1 MTTVAQLMTLHADSI
16 SPDAAL
22 ADAAALMVRT
32 KIPSVIVLDGDRL
45 AGILTERDLL
55 HAMHRHE
62 SLYRPV
68 REFMTSPVRTMRSD
82 TDIREAY
89 RTAARLG
96 IRHIVVT
103 NDTDQMLGVISETDF
118 RRHFGLDHYRQVN
131 TVDGLMERVF
141 PRLPPN
147 ARLAAAVEAMESSR
161 ASCVVVIEDG
171 CAQGIVTERD
181 VVRLYLGNTGDPTL
195 AEVMTSP
202 LRSIHPETPVA
213 AAAALMLEQRIRH
226 LTVVDGEQRLVGLL
240 SEHSLLRPFELDL
253 VDEVISEQRTLA
265 SSHDE
270 ALERICRDER
280 YQRTLLD
287 AFPFLVWLK
296 DTESRFLAVNQA
308 FADAAGQA
316 GPAALIGRTDLDFF
330 PQHMAEAYR
339 SDDAAVMHDQCS
351 KTVVEQVVVHQRP
364 VWHETYKAPVTDA
377 SGRLLGTVGFARDIS
392 ELKKAEEALL
402 IRNAALA
409 ALLRGERLEN
419 ALELIA
425 LSAECEVPDLKC
437 AILLAEPGATH
448 LRIGAAPSLSD
459 NARLMLDGMPIADDT
474 GASGTAAFR
483 RSEAFIDN
491 VFEEAAGQPF
501 HAFARDADVV
511 SGWAEALLAPDGEL
525 LGTFS
530 GYRKLPGR
538 LPREHREIIRQAGQ
552 LAALIIAYHRRTTEI
567 QASQTTFR
575 GIFDAVS
582 DAIFILDGRG
592 HFLDANRAGE
602 QLSGYSHTQLV
613 DRTHERI
620 AAEGLNDLDVVRD
633 EIAAALNGQA
643 RAIEFWGVR
652 SDGQILLVRGQL
664 SRTDYFG
671 QPAVLALVSDIT
683 AQRAEQQ
690 RLEIERDLAA
700 ALAAGTERQPLLATM
715 LDIALRFPEF
725 DAGGIY
731 WRQADGSYRLLA
743 QRGLSD
749 AFVCRV
755 ESFAADSVQ
764 AQWVRAGETVC
775 CCTQEGDHCGPD
787 DLLSAPHI
795 ADQGFRCL
803 IVQPIIVAG
812 QPLACLNL
820 AGYRSR
826 QISGAT
832 HQSIRNLATHCAQ
845 ALLRLDAQEQARHLQ
860 QNLAGLFD
868 ALNDFIFIV
877 DLQGRI
883 VHHNHAVTQQLGYA
897 PEALIGQPVAAVHPE
912 NMHEMV
918 TEVIADMVA
927 GRRRTCPLPIQR
939 ADGSQLMVET
949 RFVMGHWDGQ
959 PAIFGVSQGISE
971 RLHAEARQRLAASV
985 FDNAHEGIMI
995 TDPKGIIVE
1004 VNNTFTELTGYS
1016 HSEAVGHNA
1025 DLLKSGHHDAAFY
1038 QDMWQ
1043 TIREVGHWRGEVWNR
1058 KKSGE
1063 IFVELLTISTVR
1075 DRLGEITQYVAIFS
1089 DITLLKEH
1097 QQRLEQ
1103 LAHFDALTQLPNR
1116 MLLADRLQLAM
1127 AQTQRNQQMLAVFYL
1142 DLDGFKPVND
1152 TYGHAAGDRLLIEV
1166 AQRLKQCVRAGDT
1179 VSRLGGDEFVLLIRN
1194 ITDIHECD
1202 RAASRVLNALAQPFA
1217 VNSENVTISASIGVT
1232 VFPNDGSDADAL
1244 LRHADQAM
1252 YAAKQAGRNRF
1263 HLFDPESDRL
1273 ARVRRDELGRI
1284 RDGLIAGE
1292 FTLHYQPKVNMREG
1306 RVLGAEALI
1315 RWQHPECGLL
1325 MPAQFLPVIEGSE
1338 LDIDIGNWVLEQALR
1353 QLEVWR
1359 EAGHALSVS
1368 VNVSGPQLQAPGFV
1382 DGLARLLHLH
1392 PAVPPHC
1399 LEIEIL
1405 ETAALDD
1412 MAGAAEIF
1420 AAVRRL
1426 GITLA
1431 LDDFGTGYSSLT
1443 YFRRL
1448 PADTLKIDQS
1458 FVRDMLD
1465 DPEDLAIVEG
1475 VIGLTR
1481 AFNRH
1486 VVAEGVETP
1495 EHGLI
1500 LLQLGCDIA
1509 QGYGIARP
1517 MPGSAL
1523 SNWIYNFVP
1532 NELWNS
1538 IASFN
1543 WSRDDLPMLIAEI
1556 DHRRWL
1562 HQLEDFIATNDR
1574 EATPPTQDH
1583 HRSRFGRWFYGPAG
1597 RRYASMESYAEIETI
1612 HLDVHRLGN
1621 ELIDLK
1627 HAGDTQMLAKRLGE
1641 LHAASER
1648 LIEMI
1653 QVIQAEVLLN
1663 PR

>member
-1 MTTVAQLMTLHADSI
+1 MTTVAHLMTLHADCVA
-16 SPDAAL
+16 PDAPL
-22 ADAAALMVRT
+22 ADAATLMV
-32 KIPSVIVLDGDRL
+32 KAGISSVIVLDGGRL
-45 AGILTERDLL
+45 AGILTERDML
-55 HAMHRHE
+55 HAMHRHD
-62 SLYRPV
+62 SLRRPV
-68 REFMTSPVRTMRSD
+68 REFMTAPVRTVRSD
-82 TDIREAY
+82 THIREAY
-89 RTAARLG
+89 RIAARLG
-96 IRHIVVT
+96 IRHLVVT
-103 NDTDQMLGVISETDF
+103 NGTDHLLGVISETDF
-118 RRHFGLDHYRQVN
+118 RRHFGLDYFRQMN

-141 PRLPPN
+141 PRLPPD
-147 ARLAAAVEAMESSR
+147 ARLGTAVETMERSR
-161 ASCVVVIEDG
+161 ATCVVVVDDDRPV
-171 CAQGIVTERD
+171 GIVTERD
-181 VVRLYLGNTGDPTL
+181 VVRLYLAEANDPVL
-195 AEVMTSP
+195 AEVMTHP
-202 LRSIHPETPVA
+202 LCSIRPETPVA
-213 AAAALMLEQRIRH
+213 EAAAQMLEQRIRH
-226 LTVVDGEQRLVGLL
+226 LTVVDSDSRLVGLL
-240 SEHSLLRPFELDL
+240 SEHSLIRPFELDL
-253 VDEVISEQRTLA
+253 VDEIISEQRSLT
-265 SSHDE
+265 SSRDE

-280 YQRTLLD
+280 YQRALLD

-308 FADAAGQA
+308 FADSAGQ
-316 GPAALIGRTDLDFF
+316 PAPASVIGYTDLDFF
-330 PQHMAEAYR
+330 PKHLAEAYR
-339 SDDAAVMHDQCS
+339 SDDMAVMHERCS
-351 KTVVEQVVVHQRP
+351 KTIVEPVFVRNRP

-377 SGRLLGTVGFARDIS
+377 AGNLLGTVGFSRDIS

-419 ALELIA
+419 ALELLV
-425 LSAECEVPDLKC
+425 LSAECEIPDLKC
-437 AILLAEPGATH
+437 AILLAEPGKDT
-448 LRIGAAPSLSD
+448 LRIGAAPSLSED
-459 NARLMLDGMPIADDT
+459 AHEMLDGMPIADNT

-483 RSEAFIDN
+483 RGDAYIDN
-491 VFEEAAGQPF
+491 VFEDAAGKPF
-501 HAFARDADVV
+501 HAFAREADVV
-511 SGWAEALLAPDGEL
+511 SGWAEALLNPEGEL

-530 GYRKLPGR
+530 GYRKTAGR
-538 LPREHREIIRQAGQ
+538 LPAAHRETIRQAGQ
-552 LAALIIAYHRRTTEI
+552 LAALIIAYHRRTSET

-582 DAIFILDGRG
+582 DAIFILDGKG
-592 HFLDANRAGE
+592 NFLDTNRAGE
-602 QLSGYSHTQLV
+602 QLSGYSHIQLLN
-613 DRTHERI
+613 RTHERV
-620 AAEGLNDLDVVRD
+620 ATEGLNDLDMLRNEV
-633 EIAAALNGQA
+633 AAALNGQD
-643 RAIEFWGVR
+643 RSIEFWGVR
-652 SDGQILLVRGQL
+652 ADGQILLVRGQL

-683 AQRAEQQ
+683 EQRSEQQ
-690 RLEIERDLAA
+690 RLEIERDLAT

-731 WRQADGSYRLLA
+731 WLQEDGSYRLLA

-749 AFVCRV
+749 VFVGRV
-755 ESFAADSVQ
+755 LSFAADSPQ
-764 AQWVRAGETVC
+764 AQRVRDGETVC
-775 CCTQEGDHCGPD
+775 CCTHESECCTPD
-787 DLLSAPHI
+787 ELLSAPHVV
-795 ADQGFRCL
+795 DQGFRCL

-812 QPLACLNL
+812 RPLACLNL

-826 QISGAT
+826 HISGAT
-832 HQSIRNLATHCAQ
+832 HQSIRNLATHCAHT
-845 ALLRLDAQEQARHLQ
+845 LLRLDAQEQARHLQ
-860 QNLAGLFD
+860 ENLAGLFD
-868 ALNDFIFIV
+868 ALNDFIFIINP
-877 DLQGRI
+877 DGRI
-883 VHHNHAVTQQLGYA
+883 IHHNRAVTQQLGYA
-897 PEALIGQPVAAVHPE
+897 EHVLIGQPVAAVHPE
-912 NMHEMV
+912 NTHEMV
-918 TEVIADMVA
+918 TEIVGDMIA
-927 GRRRTCPLPIQR
+927 GRRTTCPLPIQR

-949 RFVMGHWDGQ
+949 RIVMGHWDGK
-959 PAIFGVSQGISE
+959 PAMFGVSQDISE
-971 RLHAEARQRLAASV
+971 RQHAEARQRLAASV
-985 FDNAHEGIMI
+985 FDTAHEGIMI
-995 TDPKGIIVE
+995 TDPKGIIIE
-1004 VNNTFTELTGYS
+1004 VNPTFTELTGYS
-1016 HSEAVGHNA
+1016 HEEAVGSNA

-1038 QDMWQ
+1038 QEMWQ
-1043 TIREVGHWRGEVWNR
+1043 TIHEIGHWRGEIWNR

-1075 DRLGEITQYVAIFS
+1075 DRAGEVTQYVAIFS
-1089 DITLLKEH
+1089 DITVLKEH
-1097 QQRLEQ
+1097 QQRLEH

-1127 AQTQRNQQMLAVFYL
+1127 AQTQRSQQMLAVFYL

-1152 TYGHAAGDRLLIEV
+1152 IHGHAAGDRLLIEV

-1179 VSRLGGDEFVLLIRN
+1179 VSRLGGDEFVLLIGS

-1217 VNSENVTISASIGVT
+1217 VNAENVTISASIGVT
-1232 VFPNDGSDADAL
+1232 VYPNDGADADAL

-1252 YAAKQAGRNRF
+1252 YAAKQGGRNRF

-1273 ARVRRDELGRI
+1273 ARARRDELGRI
-1284 RDGLIAGE
+1284 RDGLVAGE
-1292 FTLHYQPKVNMREG
+1292 FTLFFQPKVNMREG

-1315 RWQHPECGLL
+1315 RWQHPERGLL
-1325 MPAQFLPVIEGSE
+1325 LPAQFLPVIEGSE
-1338 LDIDIGNWVLEQALR
+1338 LDVEVGNWVLEQAMR
-1353 QLEVWR
+1353 QLEIWR
-1359 EAGHALSVS
+1359 EAGHALGVS
-1368 VNVSGPQLQAPGFV
+1368 VNVSGPQLQAASFV
-1382 DGLARLLHLH
+1382 DDLTRLLRQH

-1412 MAGAAEIF
+1412 IASATEIF
-1420 AAVRRL
+1420 SAVRRL

-1465 DPEDLAIVEG
+1465 DPDDLAIVEG

-1517 MPGSAL
+1517 MPGAAL
-1523 SNWIYNFVP
+1523 ADWIHNFVP

-1562 HQLEDFIATNDR
+1562 RQLEEYLADSTPGTI
-1574 EATPPTQDH
+1574 PPTLDH
-1583 HRSRFGRWFYGPAG
+1583 HRCRFGRWFYGPAG
-1597 RRYASMESYAEIETI
+1597 RRYADMDHFADIETI
-1612 HLDVHRLGN
+1612 HLNVHRLGN

-1627 HAGDTQMLAKRLGE
+1627 HAGDRVRMDSQLAA
-1641 LHAASER
+1641 LHQASNQ
-1648 LIEMI
+1648 LIELI
-1653 QVIQAEVLLN
+1653 QIIQAEVILN
-1663 PR
+1663 TR